1 MEEGYK
7 ANCFSNFNPV
17 TTSFSFLSGTY
28 IYENII
34 DSKVENPKLSPRM
47 AIRTVAKF
55 TENTQSLGL
64 DEGSSGY
71 FRSIGKHPLTKL
83 LVNSSR

>member
-47 AIRTVAKF
+47 AIELWQSSLRIHRVWDWTRVQVA
-55 TENTQSLGL
+55 TLEVLGN
-64 DEGSSGY
+64 
-71 FRSIGKHPLTKL
+71 IH
-83 LVNSSR
+83 